1 MGQNTLQFPDEIPVT
16 SHYRLWSLLGEVS
29 AQLREVQAAVLPPQV
44 AVEVEETYLRRGAAA
59 IYAASGNQLSEN
71 EIDDIASCGE
81 EGRLGESARESEI
94 WNVLQACHGLVR
106 ATRKETPP
114 KLNTDYLGRINA
126 TVLAGLELPAGE
138 TAGEVR
144 RGERGGMGVPAAEC
158 RLCLER
164 YCDWLASGTFAVQR
178 DELLLVIGILRAMM
192 AQVYL
197 LRISPYADANARTAR
212 LTELYLLLRAGVPA
226 PAAML
231 TAVHYAATRSR
242 FLEELA
248 ALDVPEGT
256 VLMDSYFIYALQGWA
271 DALRGLLADLRE
283 RSLCAVWRLHV
294 QDVFRSA
301 STEKTATRRRDL
313 LLSLPAHPTPIAKFA
328 DIPQG
333 VFYTHY
339 RHKNLRTL
347 TRDLTELVQMGLLE
361 STRAGFRPRMETL
374 RPWEKR

>member
-1 MGQNTLQFPDEIPVT
+1 MSKNTLQFPDEIPVT

-29 AQLREVQAAVLPPQV
+29 AQLREIQAAVLPPQE
-44 AVEVEETYLRRGAAA
+44 AAEVEETYLRRGAAA

-71 EIDDIASCGE
+71 EINDIACRGE

-94 WNVLQACHGLVR
+94 WNVLQACHGLAR
-106 ATRKETPP
+106 ATRRESPP
-114 KLNTDYLGRINA
+114 KLDTDYLGRINA
-126 TVLAGLELPAGE
+126 TVLAGLEQPVGE
-138 TAGEVR
+138 SAGEVR
-144 RGERGGMGVPAAEC
+144 RGERGGMGLPAAEC

-164 YCDWLASGTFAVQR
+164 YCAWLASDTFAAQR
-178 DELLLVIGILRAMM
+178 EDLQVVIGILRAMM
-192 AQVYL
+192 AQVFL
-197 LRISPYADANARTAR
+197 LRISPYADGNARTAR
-212 LTELYLLLRAGVPA
+212 LTELYLLLRAGIPA

-231 TAVHYAATRSR
+231 TAAHYAATRSR

-248 ALDVPEGT
+248 ALNAPEGT

-271 DALRGLLADLRE
+271 EALRGLLADLRE
-283 RSLCAVWRLHV
+283 RGLRAAWRLHV
-294 QDVFRSA
+294 QDVFLNA

-328 DIPQG
+328 DIPQE

-347 TRDLTELVQMGLLE
+347 TRDLAELVQMGLLE
-361 STRAGFRPRMETL
+361 SAGAGFRPRMEIL
-374 RPWEKR
+374 HPWEKR